1 MLGDK
6 NSMQPCTPA
15 GIMEMLKAYSIDL
28 IGKDVVVVGRSN
40 IVGKPMAN
48 LMINAGATV
57 TVCNSKTKDLK
68 KKTSEADVV
77 VMAIG
82 QAKIFN

>member
-1 MLGDK
+1 
-6 NSMQPCTPA
+6 
-15 GIMEMLKAYSIDL
+15 
-28 IGKDVVVVGRSN
+28 
-40 IVGKPMAN
+40 MAN

-68 KKTSEADVV
+68 KKISEADVV

-82 QAKIFN
+82 QAKFLTEDMVKREL